1 MAPGVPGL
9 RKQEPGSSRT
19 TARASKEGLPS
30 MAGRDG
36 LKGGAN
42 AAWIGARLCSSVRAR
57 KSGPEPR
64 DATVERREARVPVT
78 RRAAPSKVPRTTKR
92 LSGLRSLM
100 RMREGK

>member
-1 MAPGVPGL
+1 
-9 RKQEPGSSRT
+9 
-19 TARASKEGLPS
+19 

-64 DATVERREARVPVT
+64 DATVERREAGVPVK
-78 RRAAPSKVPRTTKR
+78 RRAAPQGATIRCAIRRSAPLTHVRAKGNEGATPRLTNKGGDESR
-92 LSGLRSLM
+92 LL
-100 RMREGK
+100 ECAV

>member
-1 MAPGVPGL
+1 
-9 RKQEPGSSRT
+9 
-19 TARASKEGLPS
+19 

-64 DATVERREARVPVT
+64 DATVERREARVPVK
-78 RRAAPSKVPRTTKR
+78 RHAGAFAKVPRTTQR
-92 LSGLRSLM
+92 LFGAPLPHG
-100 RMREGK
+100 MREGKRRRTQKRVYARLGRAMAGQTMGTMNHVC